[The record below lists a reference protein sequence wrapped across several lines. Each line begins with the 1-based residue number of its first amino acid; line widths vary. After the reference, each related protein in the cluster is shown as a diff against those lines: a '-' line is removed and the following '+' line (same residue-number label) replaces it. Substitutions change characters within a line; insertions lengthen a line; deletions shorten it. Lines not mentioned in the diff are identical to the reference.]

1 MNKDIKKVIVEL
13 TLEQLDL
20 IRQATWALEE
30 KLSEE
35 IVEYNKDVSEQGY
48 SAYFVNKNEI
58 SKEMYF
64 DSKALRTFVIGV
76 ASKSSTY
83 DEAEAYRKEHGLA
96 VGDISAKYSNTES

>member
-1 MNKDIKKVIVEL
+1 MNKAIKKVTVEL
-13 TLEQLDL
+13 TIEQLDL
-20 IRQATWALEE
+20 VRQATWALEE
-30 KLSEE
+30 KLGNE
-35 IVEYNKDVSEQGY
+35 IIKYNRDVSEHGH
-48 SAYFVNKNEI
+48 SAFEVRDNEI

-83 DEAEAYRKEHGLA
+83 DEGEAYRKEHGLA